1 MLRVEY
7 TNRSGNVWRGPGALV
22 RLPNPAGEVHCLV
35 APNPV
40 LPSSALSSLRRV
52 SLYAPAGPVAS
63 ASSGGIARDWVRRV
77 WGEQE
82 RGFTLVELTAS
93 AVQAI
98 LAGRAKSRAVATAAE
113 GMRTT
118 GVYGSGGAL
127 AEKSATIAR
136 VRDETLE
143 LSYTI
148 SEDVLLVG
156 EDGNLLAV
164 TSGDKNNE
172 LYSFEK
178 IVNEFMEDRMW
189 QIRY

>member
-1 MLRVEY
+1 MQ
-7 TNRSGNVWRGPGALV
+7 RGPGTLV

-35 APNPV
+35 VPNFV
-40 LPSSALSSLRRV
+40 LPFSDLSSLRLV

-77 WGEQE
+77 WGEQD
-82 RGFTLVELTAS
+82 RGFTLVELTAP
-93 AVQAI
+93 AVQAM
-98 LAGRAKSRAVATAAE
+98 LAARATSRAVATAAK
-113 GMRTT
+113 GMSATR
-118 GVYGSGGAL
+118 VYGNGNAL

-143 LSYTI
+143 LSDI
-148 SEDVLLVG
+148 IRQEELLFG
-156 EDGNLLAV
+156 EDGSLLAV
-164 TSGDKNNE
+164 TSGDHSSE
-172 LYSFEK
+172 LLVYSFEK